1 MVAQR
6 DMTMYERFTDRARK
20 TMQYAKQEARGLNH
34 ECIGTEHILIGL
46 IQEGGGVA
54 AHVLQKRSVS
64 LTQLRDEVEQHVRPN
79 TECSPVGEISFTPAA
94 KKVIEYAFEEAKG
107 LGHNYIGTEHLLL
120 GLIREGEGLAA
131 NALTKFD
138 VKLDDMREEMRSLLA
153 RSHVKSKQAVRV
165 VLKRK
170 DGTEVQIVPLES
182 DVEEGRVTRDS

>member
-1 MVAQR
+1 
-6 DMTMYERFTDRARK
+6 
-20 TMQYAKQEARGLNH
+20 
-34 ECIGTEHILIGL
+34 
-46 IQEGGGVA
+46 
-54 AHVLQKRSVS
+54 
-64 LTQLRDEVEQHVRPN
+64 
-79 TECSPVGEISFTPAA
+79 
-94 KKVIEYAFEEAKG
+94 VIEYAFEEAKG